1 MKLFIFIVFLAF
13 LLIVAALYRNREGF
27 DTTSANSTN
36 IDLSGLSN
44 LVSSVIPSQTQPPTI
59 QINPSTLSGTSLNSL
74 LNVPSQGTTTTSQTS
89 NVPSVVD
96 PLASTNWNPTIP
108 RVNSSPPPQPT
119 QPLYTLPN
127 IPYISNI
134 TCPTCQPSSTPTP
147 TPTPTPNPTPTCP
160 NSNGSGSGSSCP
172 YSAPPDFSSCLP
184 KGVSSN
190 QIPDC
195 FKDKYIL
202 KTEIV
207 PPVCP
212 ACPACNAYPA
222 PTTPLATTPRATCT
236 CSNSTPTP
244 SITTPSVTTSPSPSM
259 TTPNM
264 TTSPSLDPSIT
275 TIALNTT
282 PNPSLQGMNTSQGDD
297 PSYQSKMNSNYGTS
311 FDNYPFQTPMRQT
324 NYTQYINSQGQS
336 QDMPPLNPFVYN
348 TSSLNDSPWPMP
360 ILNDFSKFGS

>member
-1 MKLFIFIVFLAF
+1 MKFFIYIVFLAF
-13 LLIVAALYRNREGF
+13 LVIIAALYRNREGF
-27 DTTSANSTN
+27 DTNTTTPSKV
-36 IDLSGLSN
+36 DLSSVLN
-44 LVSSVIPSQTQPPTI
+44 LVSSVVPSQTSQTQPPTI

-74 LNVPSQGTTTTSQTS
+74 LNIPSQSS

-147 TPTPTPNPTPTCP
+147 TTPMPT
-160 NSNGSGSGSSCP
+160 SGCP
-172 YSAPPDFSSCLP
+172 YSTPPNFTSALP
-184 KGVSSN
+184 KGVTLD

-222 PTTPLATTPRATCT
+222 PTTPLATTPQATCT
-236 CSNSTPTP
+236 CSHSTP
-244 SITTPSVTTSPSPSM
+244 TPSVTTSPNPSF

-264 TTSPSLDPSIT
+264 TTSPNPSIT
-275 TIALNTT
+275 TIALNAT
-282 PNPSLQGMNTSQGDD
+282 PNPSLQGMNSSQGENPSHPSQKD
-297 PSYQSKMNSNYGTS
+297 PYYQSKMNSNYGTS

-348 TSSLNDSPWPMP
+348 TSSQNDSPWPMP